1 MVRAQISRYISRPKY
16 TRQSPDC
23 PLVIFSFTAL
33 PSCLHCS
40 ALLPSLL
47 YIVQLCLC
55 PALHCRSSWLSSL
68 LHTHAPSSP
77 LSSKSIAFRS
87 RVLATSATTAYNK
100 QWVAT
105 ACGVASHLNGRR
117 NHRAYRLLIK
127 FSVTPESRSAVALAL
142 LLDMCKNTNDL
153 TNIHDLS

>member
-1 MVRAQISRYISRPKY
+1 MRGSGYQFFIV
-16 TRQSPDC
+16 
-23 PLVIFSFTAL
+23 
-33 PSCLHCS
+33 H
-40 ALLPSLL
+40 SLM
-47 YIVQLCLC
+47 
-55 PALHCRSSWLSSL
+55 
-68 LHTHAPSSP
+68 
-77 LSSKSIAFRS
+77 
-87 RVLATSATTAYNK
+87 
-100 QWVAT
+100 